1 MRRKRRVKGKKIIIF
16 IIILLFIG
24 TSVYVGYNK
33 QLTREVINDDKVI
46 ENKDKEYSLN
56 LLMVGD
62 MLVHDRLYKAM
73 KTEDSYDF
81 KPALTY
87 IKDIVDDYELA
98 YYNQET
104 ILGGTEIG
112 LSSYPAFNSPYEVG
126 DAMIDAGFNLVS
138 LATNHTL
145 DRGEK
150 AVLNSINYWND
161 KTSVLSAGSYL
172 NEEERNKVNIKEKNN
187 ITYTML
193 NYTYGTNGIKVP
205 SGKDYLVN
213 VWPCN
218 GTNPSTDT
226 KYQEYKEIVKEDIER
241 VRNKV
246 DILIVAMHWG
256 VEYTHIPTDYQV
268 DMANYL
274 SSLGVNIIIGTHPHV
289 IMPVTYIDDTLV
301 IYSLGNFLSAQ
312 ETNYDN
318 NTTIGLM
325 SMIKITKHIGKD
337 NNISV
342 KLSNLDND
350 LIYTYS
356 KNNKDYKVIP
366 FSNPNIKTYLDDYER
381 LYDKYSKIVKNM
393 NSDIHVKELTN

>member
-1 MRRKRRVKGKKIIIF
+1 
-16 IIILLFIG
+16 
-24 TSVYVGYNK
+24 
-33 QLTREVINDDKVI
+33 
-46 ENKDKEYSLN
+46 
-56 LLMVGD
+56 
-62 MLVHDRLYKAM
+62 
-73 KTEDSYDF
+73 
-81 KPALTY
+81 
-87 IKDIVDDYELA
+87 
-98 YYNQET
+98 
-104 ILGGTEIG
+104 
-112 LSSYPAFNSPYEVG
+112 
-126 DAMIDAGFNLVS
+126 
-138 LATNHTL
+138 
-145 DRGEK
+145 
-150 AVLNSINYWND
+150 
-161 KTSVLSAGSYL
+161 
-172 NEEERNKVNIKEKNN
+172 
-187 ITYTML
+187 
-193 NYTYGTNGIKVP
+193 
-205 SGKDYLVN
+205 
-213 VWPCN
+213 
-218 GTNPSTDT
+218 
-226 KYQEYKEIVKEDIER
+226 
-241 VRNKV
+241 
-246 DILIVAMHWG
+246 MHWG

-325 SMIKITKHIGKD
+325 SMIKITKHIDKD

-366 FSNPNIKTYLDDYER
+366 FSNPDIKTHLDDYER